1 MDGGKAMVSRNI
13 VLSKILPMKGRQYLY
28 RCVDVRPGPLVLLIN
43 IKAKNNKKKIVLSCM
58 PTTDADKERANYV

>member
-28 RCVDVRPGPLVLLIN
+28 RQIKSGPIMYNINGKAEVLIILLIF
-43 IKAKNNKKKIVLSCM
+43 AVTFLLQDDFFLVVT
-58 PTTDADKERANYV
+58 PRA